1 MPSSPN
7 KLSRFWQELKRRNVV
22 RVVTVYAGAAFVIIE
37 LINNITEPLHLPEWT
52 PTLVIVLLAIGFP
65 VVIIFSWIYDVHP
78 EESMVKTEAADKIKA
93 EDIPK
98 SSNSWKIAS
107 YVSFVVIVGLI
118 ALNVIPRSGKKEI
131 VDKSIAVLPF
141 INDSPDDE
149 NTYFINGIMDE
160 VLLNLQAIKELR
172 VPGRTSVEKY
182 RAQTKSIPEIAEEL
196 GVNYIVEG
204 SGQKYGDR
212 IVLRVQLLEAA
223 TDRHLWGDSYEEEI
237 SGTEVIIE
245 IQSQIAQSIAAELQA
260 VITPKEKVIIEKI
273 PTTDLTAY
281 DLYQR
286 GMDDYLD
293 ATIHNDLEA
302 FERAESY
309 FHEALGIDSTF
320 ANAYVGLADIYWD
333 KQYLSDNYLLENL
346 LDSVPVL
353 LNLALSYDELSSE
366 AYTLRGFYN
375 QLIGNRDRA
384 LSDFEKAIELNPN
397 FGRAYFG
404 MGYLYLSFD
413 FVKALEFYYKAI
425 SIDRGQRLAHYYWNL
440 GGAYFWTGFLDKAG
454 HYFHEALKL
463 SGDSALYYY
472 MMAQN
477 AFFSGEDN
485 KAIDYSRKAILLD
498 SFTDKG
504 YLAQALL
511 RSGKHNEALAVY
523 ESWIDDMKESGGFD
537 PRYAYRI
544 AYAYWRN
551 GLREKAEYYFEKQI
565 EYSSALINL
574 NRPWAQ
580 DYFTYYDLAG
590 VYAFRGEREKAYENL
605 KAFNQIQEVPF
616 WTDALIKRE
625 PFFDSIRDEPEFQQ
639 IVRDVEA
646 KYKAS
651 HERVRQW
658 LEDNEML

>member
-1 MPSSPN
+1 
-7 KLSRFWQELKRRNVV
+7 
-22 RVVTVYAGAAFVIIE
+22 VI
-37 LINNITEPLHLPEWT
+37 L
-52 PTLVIVLLAIGFP
+52 
-65 VVIIFSWIYDVHP
+65 
-78 EESMVKTEAADKIKA
+78 
-93 EDIPK
+93 
-98 SSNSWKIAS
+98 
-107 YVSFVVIVGLI
+107 GLI
-118 ALNVIPRSGKKEI
+118 ILNVIPRGRKI
-131 VDKSIAVLPF
+131 DILDKSIAVLPF
-141 INDSPDDE
+141 INDSPDEE
-149 NTYFINGIMDE
+149 NTYFINGIMEE
-160 VLLNLQAIKELR
+160 VLLKLQAIKELR

-182 RAQTKSIPEIAEEL
+182 RDQTKSIPEIAEEL

-237 SGTEVIIE
+237 NSTEVIIGM
-245 IQSQIAQSIAAELQA
+245 QSQIAQSIAAELQA
-260 VITPKEKVIIEKI
+260 VITPAEKVIIEKI

-286 GMDDYLD
+286 GMDYYLEYG
-293 ATIHNDLEA
+293 IRHGLEA
-302 FERAESY
+302 LEQAESY

-333 KQYLSDNYLLENL
+333 KQYLSDNFLLENL

-366 AYTLRGFYN
+366 AYTLRGMYN
-375 QLIGNRDRA
+375 DLIGNRDRA
-384 LSDFEKAIELNPN
+384 LNDFEKAIELNPN

-404 MGYLYLSFD
+404 MGVMYSYSNV
-413 FVKALEFYYKAI
+413 VKSLESYYKGI
-425 SIDRGQRLAHYYWNL
+425 SIDRGQRLANYFWNL
-440 GGAYFWTGFLDKAG
+440 GGEYFWTGFLDKAG

-463 SGDSALYYY
+463 SGDSASYYY

-498 SFTDKG
+498 STTDKG

-523 ESWIDDMKESGGFD
+523 ESWIDDMNESGGFD

-551 GLREKAEYYFEKQI
+551 GLTEEAEYYFEKQI

-574 NRPWAQ
+574 NRPWAK
-580 DYFTYYDLAG
+580 DYFAYYDLAG
-590 VYAFRGEREKAYENL
+590 VYAFRGEKEKAYENL

-616 WTDALIKRE
+616 WTYLLIKRE

-639 IVRDVEA
+639 ILREVEA
-646 KYKAS
+646 KYQAS

-658 LEDNEML
+658 LEENDML